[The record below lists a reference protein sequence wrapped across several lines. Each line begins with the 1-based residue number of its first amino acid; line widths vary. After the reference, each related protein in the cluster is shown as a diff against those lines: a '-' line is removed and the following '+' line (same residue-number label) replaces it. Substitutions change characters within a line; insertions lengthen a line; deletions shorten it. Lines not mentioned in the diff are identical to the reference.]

1 MNLPGVS
8 MAQLDPLFSPLTIKH
23 VTIGNRFLSTS
34 HAPGYAVR
42 GRITDRY
49 VAYEAEKAKGGV
61 GLVQFGGATAVSVE
75 NSFHYGQI
83 NGAVD
88 AVIPDYRRMAAAIHE
103 HGARCTVQLTH
114 GGRRERW
121 DDANWLPAF
130 APSGLRELIHRSF
143 PAEMEDHDIRRIRD
157 DYAAAVRRARD
168 GDLDGVEIST
178 QAGTL
183 IEQFWSP
190 AMNRRSDGYGG
201 SLVNRMRFGLEV
213 LEACRKAVGDG
224 FLIGIRMPGDEML
237 KDGLSHEDCIEIA
250 RVYAGSGLIDFIS
263 VVGGTAVDYQASAR
277 IWPTMWVPSAPYLKL
292 AGAIRAAA
300 KIPILHAT
308 RIADAATAVHAVK
321 EGYLDMV
328 GMTRAFLA
336 DPHHVNKLAQGREA
350 EIRPCVGAGYCVDRV
365 LMGKDALCLHNVAT
379 GREESIP
386 QAIVHS
392 AAPAKRVVVVGGG
405 PGGLEAARVCATRGH
420 RVTLF
425 EAAGEA
431 GGQIVLAAKAT
442 WRRDLL
448 GIARWLAQEVERLG
462 VEIRLNTLADAAD
475 VTREHPAVVIVATGG
490 LPHVGH
496 FAGGALANTLWDV
509 LAGQCEPGGDA
520 LVFDESGGH
529 APLSCAEFLA
539 ARGARVE
546 LVTPD
551 RAPGLELS
559 DTNLGAHMSELY
571 KAGTRITPDTRLVAV
586 ARDGNK
592 LRAVLE
598 NTYSGARSER
608 IVDQVVGDYGTV
620 PNAELYETLKPMSRN
635 RGAMDLAALAAGRPQ
650 GIDINPDAA
659 FFLYR
664 IGDAWACRNI
674 HAAMLDAMRLCKEL

>member
-1 MNLPGVS
+1 
-8 MAQLDPLFSPLTIKH
+8 MAPLDPLFSPLTIRH
-23 VTIGNRFLSTS
+23 VRIRNRFLSTS
-34 HAPGYAVR
+34 HAPGYAVH
-42 GRITDRY
+42 GVVTDRY

-83 NGAVD
+83 NGATD
-88 AVIPDYRRMAAAIHE
+88 AVIADYRRMAAAIHA

-130 APSGLRELIHRSF
+130 APSRLRELIHRSF

-190 AMNRRSDGYGG
+190 AMNRRTDGYGG
-201 SLVNRMRFGLEV
+201 ALANRMRFGLEI
-213 LEACRKAVGDG
+213 LEACRKGVGDG

-237 KDGLSHEDCIEIA
+237 AGGLSQDDCTEIA
-250 RVYAGSGLIDFIS
+250 RTYAASGLIDFIS
-263 VVGGTAVDYQASAR
+263 VVGGTAVDYKASAR

-292 AGAIRAAA
+292 AGAIRSAA

-336 DPHHVNKLAQGREA
+336 DPHHVNKLAEGRDP

-379 GREESIP
+379 GREASIP
-386 QAIVHS
+386 HAVAR
-392 AAPAKRVVVVGGG
+392 AAGRPKRVVIVGAG
-405 PGGLEAARVCATRGH
+405 PGGLEAARVSASRGH

-425 EAAGEA
+425 EAGHEP
-431 GGQIVLAAKAT
+431 GGQIVLASKGT

-448 GIARWLAQEVERLG
+448 GIARWLTQEMDRLG
-462 VEIRLNTLADAAD
+462 VDIRLDRLADEDD
-475 VTREHPAVVIVATGG
+475 VTREQPDVVIIATGG
-490 LPHVGH
+490 LPHVGD
-496 FAGGALANTLWDV
+496 FAGSALATTIWDV
-509 LAGQCEPGGDA
+509 LSGQSEAGGDV
-520 LVFDESGGH
+520 LLFDESGGH

-551 RAPGLELS
+551 RAPGLEMS

-571 KAGTRITPDTRLVAV
+571 KAGTTITPDTRLVAV

-598 NTYSGARSER
+598 NGYSGARSER
-608 IVDQVVGDYGTV
+608 VVDQVVGDYGTI
-620 PNAELYETLKPMSRN
+620 PNADLYESLKPLSRN
-635 RGAMDLAALAAGRPQ
+635 RGAMNLAALAAARPQ
-650 GIDINPDAA
+650 NVEANPDGA

-674 HAAMLDAMRLCKEL
+674 HAAMLDAMRVCKDL

>member
-1 MNLPGVS
+1 
-8 MAQLDPLFSPLTIKH
+8 
-23 VTIGNRFLSTS
+23 
-34 HAPGYAVR
+34 
-42 GRITDRY
+42 
-49 VAYEAEKAKGGV
+49 
-61 GLVQFGGATAVSVE
+61 
-75 NSFHYGQI
+75 
-83 NGAVD
+83 
-88 AVIPDYRRMAAAIHE
+88 
-103 HGARCTVQLTH
+103 
-114 GGRRERW
+114 
-121 DDANWLPAF
+121 
-130 APSGLRELIHRSF
+130 LRELIHRSF
-143 PAEMEDHDIRRIRD
+143 PAEMEEHDIRRIRD

-168 GDLDGVEIST
+168 GDLDGVEVST

-201 SLVNRMRFGLEV
+201 ALANRMRFGLEV

-250 RVYAGSGLIDFIS
+250 RAYAASGLIDFIS

-300 KIPILHAT
+300 GIPILHAT

-336 DPHHVNKLAQGREA
+336 DPHHVNKLAQAREA

-386 QAIVHS
+386 QAITRS
-392 AAPAKRVVVVGGG
+392 AGPPKRVVVVGAG
-405 PGGLEAARVCATRGH
+405 PGGLEAARVCAARGH

-462 VEIRLNTLADAAD
+462 VELRLNTLADAAD
-475 VTREHPAVVIVATGG
+475 VTKARPDVAIVATGG

-539 ARGARVE
+539 AKGARVE

-620 PNAELYETLKPMSRN
+620 PNADLYESLKPMSRN
-635 RGAMDLAALAAGRPQ
+635 RGAMDLAALAAATPQ
-650 GIDINPDAA
+650 IAEVNPDGA

>member
-1 MNLPGVS
+1 
-8 MAQLDPLFSPLTIKH
+8 MAQLAPLFSPLTIKH
-23 VTIGNRFLSTS
+23 ITIKNRFLSTS
-34 HAPGYAVR
+34 HAPGYAVQ
-42 GRITDRY
+42 GTITDRY

-83 NGAVD
+83 NGATDKV
-88 AVIPDYRRMAAAIHE
+88 VPDYRRMAAAIHA
-103 HGARCTVQLTH
+103 HGAYCTVQLTH

-130 APSGLRELIHRSF
+130 APSRLRELIHRSF
-143 PAEMEDHDIRRIRD
+143 PAEMEDHDIHRIRE
-157 DYAAAVRRARD
+157 DYVAAVRRARD
-168 GDLDGVEIST
+168 GDLDGVEISI

-190 AMNRRSDGYGG
+190 AMNRRTDGYGG
-201 SLVNRMRFGLEV
+201 SLRNRMRFGLEI
-213 LEACRKAVGDG
+213 LEACRKGVGDD

-237 KDGLSHEDCIEIA
+237 KGGLSREDCIETA
-250 RVYAGSGLIDFIS
+250 RTHAASGLIDFIS
-263 VVGGTAVDYQASAR
+263 VVGGTAVDYKASAQ
-277 IWPTMWVPSAPYLKL
+277 IWPTMWIPSAPYLKL
-292 AGAIRAAA
+292 AGAIKSAA
-300 KIPILHAT
+300 KIPILHAS
-308 RIADAATAVHAVK
+308 RIADAATAVHAVN

-336 DPHHVNKLAQGREA
+336 DPHHVNKLKEGREA

-379 GREESIP
+379 GREVSIP
-386 QAIVHS
+386 QVVSRSANPSKQVVIVG
-392 AAPAKRVVVVGGG
+392 AG
-405 PGGLEAARVCATRGH
+405 PGGLEAARVSASRGH

-425 EAAGEA
+425 EAGGEP
-431 GGQIVLAAKAT
+431 GGQIVLASKGT

-448 GIARWLAQEVERLG
+448 GIARWLAQEMDRLG
-462 VEIRLNTLADAAD
+462 VDVRLNTLADRED
-475 VTREHPAVVIVATGG
+475 VTQELPDVVIIATGG
-490 LPHVGH
+490 LPHVGD
-496 FAGGALANTLWDV
+496 FAGSELANNVWEV
-509 LAGQCEPGGDA
+509 LAGQCEGAGDV

-539 ARGARVE
+539 AKGARVE

-551 RAPGLELS
+551 RTPGLEMS

-571 KAGTRITPDTRLVAV
+571 KAGTVITPDTRLVQV

-592 LRAVLE
+592 LRTMLE
-598 NTYSGARSER
+598 NTYSGARIER
-608 IVDQVVGDYGTV
+608 IVDRVVGDYGTL
-620 PNAELYETLKPMSRN
+620 PNTGLYESLKPSSRN
-635 RGAMDLAALAAGRPQ
+635 LGEIDLTAVAAAKPQ
-650 GIDINPDAA
+650 AVHANPDGA

-674 HAAMLDAMRLCKEL
+674 HAAMLDAMRMCKDL